1 MTAPS
6 EPTTLL
12 YDVTDG
18 IATIT
23 LSRPDRLNAFV
34 DEMEAEL
41 IEAFDRIAADDTG
54 KAVVLTGAGRGFCP
68 GMEVVHPGDAFV
80 AWPTPCTATEGQ
92 HDHIPGEAP
101 PLQPDGVA
109 R

>member
-23 LSRPDRLNAFV
+23 LSRPDRLNAPV

-41 IEAFDRIAADDTG
+41 IEAFDRIDADDAV
-54 KAVVLTGAGRGFCP
+54 KAVVLTGAGRGSCP
-68 GMEVVHPGDAFV
+68 GLYVVDAGDACFSMRT
-80 AWPTPCTATEGQ
+80 ASTRPAGTPDAERKSDVWGKK
-92 HDHIPGEAP
+92 
-101 PLQPDGVA
+101 
-109 R
+109 

>member
-41 IEAFDRIAADDTG
+41 IEAFDRIDADDEV
-54 KAVVLTGAGRGFCP
+54 KAGVLTGAGRALCA
-68 GMEVVHPGDAFV
+68 GMDGVDAGSAFV
-80 AWPTPCTATEGQ
+80 AWRTAGPAPEGTTTA
-92 HDHIPGEAP
+92 GRAE
-101 PLQPDGVA
+101 G